1 MKLLSSPCA
10 GVRMPSRRANVT
22 SEKLFLN
29 LRNHQMQNNSLE
41 FTDPINSQVTEL
53 IQSYHNEIQAI
64 YLFGSAINYQLQPN
78 SDIDIALLL
87 PHQVAK
93 KLNNLSM
100 SPLHLELTHYF
111 QRDVDLI
118 NLREVT
124 TVFQYLIVN
133 RGKIIYYR
141 DKTTYRTFE
150 MLTWSFYQKL
160 NEERAEILEA
170 FFKTGQAYAV

>member
-1 MKLLSSPCA
+1 MNA
-10 GVRMPSRRANVT
+10 QA
-22 SEKLFLN
+22 
-29 LRNHQMQNNSLE
+29 
-41 FTDPINSQVTEL
+41 IEL
-53 IQSYHNEIQAI
+53 IQLHYPDIQAI

-87 PHQVAK
+87 PHQIAK
-93 KLNNLSM
+93 KLANLTM
-100 SPLHLELTHYF
+100 TPLHLELTHYF

-118 NLREVT
+118 NLREVN
-124 TVFQYLIVN
+124 TVFQYIIVN
-133 RGKIIYYR
+133 TGKIIYYR

>member
-1 MKLLSSPCA
+1 
-10 GVRMPSRRANVT
+10 
-22 SEKLFLN
+22 
-29 LRNHQMQNNSLE
+29 MQNNSLE

-53 IQSYHNEIQAI
+53 IRAYYPDIQAI
-64 YLFGSAINYQLQPN
+64 YLFGSAVNYQLQSD

-93 KLNNLSM
+93 KLGNLSM

-111 QRDVDLI
+111 QRNVDLI

-124 TVFQYLIVN
+124 TVFQYIIIN
-133 RGKIIYYR
+133 TGKIIYYR
-141 DKTTYRTFE
+141 DKITYRTFE
-150 MLTWSFYQKL
+150 ILTWSFYQKL
-160 NEERAEILEA
+160 NEERAAILEA

>member
-1 MKLLSSPCA
+1 M
-10 GVRMPSRRANVT
+10 
-22 SEKLFLN
+22 
-29 LRNHQMQNNSLE
+29 MQNNALE
-41 FTDPINSQVTEL
+41 LTDLIHSPVTEL
-53 IQSYHNEIQAI
+53 IQSHHPDIQAI
-64 YLFGSAINYQLQPN
+64 YFFGSAVNYQLQPD

-87 PHQVAK
+87 PHQIAK
-93 KLNNLSM
+93 KLANLAM
-100 SPLHLELTHYF
+100 TPLHLELTHYF

-118 NLREVT
+118 NLREVN

>member
-1 MKLLSSPCA
+1 
-10 GVRMPSRRANVT
+10 
-22 SEKLFLN
+22 
-29 LRNHQMQNNSLE
+29 MQKKPLE
-41 FTDPINSQVTEL
+41 FADLMNAQAIEL
-53 IQSYHNEIQAI
+53 IQLHYPDIQAI

-87 PHQVAK
+87 PHQIAK
-93 KLNNLSM
+93 KLANLTM
-100 SPLHLELTHYF
+100 TPLHLELTHYF

-118 NLREVT
+118 NLREVN
-124 TVFQYLIVN
+124 TVFQYIIVN
-133 RGKIIYYR
+133 TGKIIYYR